1 MTSVEERYNK
11 IINNINNKQ
20 EKMQSVTERYNKIVN
35 NINDRGIQY
44 IPSQTK
50 KTRNMSLM
58 DKINER
64 INTNI
69 NPTRIEEYK
78 ILRQQRQEEQRK
90 KEQEENRLKTQE
102 FGNTYNKINN
112 LTDEQKKV
120 LQDKLKTKSE
130 QSSTSNL
137 NKIQQGKNDKI
148 EENKFKSIIDTGAKY
163 LAEKKYLSEEEAKQL
178 LKSNEVKN
186 MEDLTDEERK
196 LYIQRHKDKTKQI
209 NLPSGETIETDQVK
223 EIAPGFY
230 TNIPDEFNTDNSIS
244 GKIGRNTQA
253 IAGNLYLGVENGMAN
268 LMSYGTKVPKNV
280 SEIYNKLN
288 TAEKVA
294 LHLNP
299 VTSITALGADL
310 YTGTHNFAKE
320 GKDYLPNG
328 TRNFLENAND
338 NFIEGLDYVKKD
350 EQERIAKN
358 IEDTTNSV
366 TKKLAEMNPSIGN
379 NAMGIAMS
387 TINPVVGT
395 VYFTGSAAGSYYDDA
410 IERGM
415 NENQAFTYGT
425 IMGAMEGITEK
436 VALGETTKAG
446 MLLGK
451 GKVKRALTQTGISV
465 GENFV
470 QEAIMEPIQETSAML
485 IGGKDKA
492 DFSNMSQ
499 RMIQSGI
506 DGALSAIILEGA
518 TAGIQSAVDL
528 QDKILNGKKVSQKEI
543 QQSLSDIQKSGKVD
557 IEEKFKQEIQ
567 YQTQKAKSTYYDY
580 YTGEKADNNTQNI
593 LNKAENIIQRNGIQ
607 NLEQDSVKNQNN
619 NQQQQSNQ
627 AQNKN
632 TLNSN
637 IEGQNNYINSAQKYN
652 IDTNNQSV
660 KKMEELANKRG
671 INITF
676 DDKFFKNNKNANAI
690 YQTTIDKNGNVTRN
704 IILNPNANTN
714 RTLEQIELHEIV
726 HDMYGT
732 EKFNKIKDMVL
743 EYDKG
748 KDGYQEAR
756 TGLEELY
763 SQVYDKNSS
772 EFQNLVDEEAV
783 ADILGNKLGDQ
794 QFVNQLVN
802 MKESRSV
809 ARKIYDWVVEKL
821 NNMTRKF
828 ENMNSY
834 FYWKDVKNKFEEAF
848 RQEYQENSDILKYSI
863 QMAHDGK
870 QYVKVDTDQN
880 IFEGKDIKEY
890 PNIAKKYIL
899 QQYRDGSKKINLPT
913 KENITVTSKTA
924 NEYSHPKNQLPL
936 ETKVSKMRASTEL
949 DNLTQ
954 ISEYQYSKK
963 DDGRHAIAKDGWD
976 YYKTVFEVNGIK
988 FEGLLNIAKSG
999 EKRTLY
1005 DITKIKRI
1013 NQNRSTSAN
1022 AFSTSLVDSNNSVA
1036 QNKTKVNNNTTA
1048 QYSMQK
1054 SENNSDSF
1062 NLPKSAWQNRLD
1074 TLYKNE
1080 NKGTKLQDVKLPTK
1094 ENMQQNI
1101 NSLQDNESGYPIT
1114 KEEAFKNVIND
1125 ALTNKNPKGTIL
1137 LGKVKNNV
1145 AIKIKNIL
1153 GIDVNNRIHSLS
1165 KTDIRHMIAQHG
1177 NQQIENNKGQIAI
1190 TQEDILRIPDIINN
1204 PDKLVKGTDNK
1215 NGKTVRYI
1223 KNYGDNISFVV
1234 EVVPEKSGRMNI
1246 KTMWK
1251 KSTALTNSQMTP
1263 DSTSKTTDSSISS
1276 TTNSIPQNENNVNN
1290 KNTTTYTDTDVSGK
1304 IRKHYK
1310 SIIESNNTT
1319 QEAKAIAKEL
1329 MGVDTY
1335 IPESNKVQLEQADE
1349 RICKSGTDVELKSL
1363 MSRAI
1368 LGEKISSVD
1377 IAVGERLM
1385 QYYSKT
1391 GEYDNL
1397 RDAMQATSMA
1407 GTTAGQTVQAMSLLN
1422 HQTPEGQLLWLQ
1434 RSIEKM
1440 NNDLQRNRGKNA
1452 EQFTLTDDMIQKI
1465 LNSKNQEEMYKNL
1478 NEVYDELGQQVT
1490 KTTIQKID
1498 SWRYFS
1504 MLANPRTHIRN
1515 IVGNTAMKYTQRLK
1529 NKVAGVIE
1537 SSVSV
1542 FNKDMERTH
1551 TIVPASK
1558 EVRNFAKADIKN
1570 VADRLGLNEN
1580 KYNPKSRLENSMK
1593 TFKHKT
1599 LENTIGKAFEL
1610 NDNLLEAEDGW
1621 GLKAGYKN
1629 ALAEYMTANKLKPD
1643 TITDAQLSKAR
1654 NYAVEQAKQATFHQE
1669 CKLASLINQLANK
1682 NKVAKYTVDAILPFK
1697 KTPINIAKTGIEY
1710 SPVGLAKSMVY
1721 DTVQLRKGNIN
1732 VNQYIDN
1739 VSKGLTGT
1747 GIALVG
1753 YALASAGILKA
1764 SGSDDDKKEKYDEN
1778 QGKQVYSI
1786 QIGDNTYSL
1795 DWIAPTGIPLFIG
1808 AEIYENM
1815 KSTNS
1820 VKYSK
1825 STDEN
1830 SNYNQAIKTGSN
1842 ILNAMTNAM
1851 NPMAEMSMLSGLTS
1865 ALSSYEQGSA
1875 QMISSIGTNA
1885 VKSYVN
1891 QFVPTALG
1899 QIAKTADPYERS
1911 TTSTKSGILPRAI
1924 DTTKNQIMNKVPG
1937 LRQKLPVKTD
1947 IWGNEIKQEENILFR
1962 GLENAILP
1970 YTRKEISTDNV
1981 DKELSRLYTISG
1993 NSSILPNSSLGKDLT
2008 FSGEK
2013 YRMTSEEYSKYKK
2026 TYGKKSHELL
2036 NNMIKSSTYSKLS
2049 DDEKEKA
2056 ISKLYEYVKEYAKV
2070 EYATNNDIN
2079 YKTSKMYNT
2088 VNSIEKANG
2097 NASSY
2102 FDFYARTCEI
2112 EGENASTRKIKILA
2126 NANYSKKDKELIYTN
2141 YIGSE
2146 DDLYNNIMKNTG
2158 ININEY
2164 LKYKQQKFTSDKK
2177 DDGTE
2182 EGKSVSGSKK
2192 AKVYDYVNKMKATG
2206 NQRLILLGTQYKLTN
2221 SERQQ
2226 LSNYVQ
2232 SLDITNKQKKEIY
2245 SKIKG
2250 FTVYKDGRI
2259 TY

>member
-50 KTRNMSLM
+50 RTRNMSLM

-137 NKIQQGKNDKI
+137 NKIQQGKIDKI

-163 LAEKKYLSEEEAKQL
+163 LSEKKYLSEEEAKQL

-186 MEDLTDEERK
+186 MEDLTDVERK

-593 LNKAENIIQRNGIQ
+593 LNEAENIIKRNDMQ
-607 NLEQDSVKNQNN
+607 NLERDSVKNQNN
-619 NQQQQSNQ
+619 NQKQQSNQ
-627 AQNKN
+627 TQNKN

-660 KKMEELANKRG
+660 KKMGELANKRG

-848 RQEYQENSDILKYSI
+848 RQEYKGNNNNTKYSI
-863 QMAHDGK
+863 VYNNDGTFNR
-870 QYVKVDTDQN
+870 VKIKDDIFKNNNGKSINQTMMDYLKEHIGDYTEIIESGQKVYLGEDLPGEYAYSKSAENLPVKDKLAKGRAVTGLQEIVENAKNRRWEPNKKEKHNLDAKYGFYRYDTN
-880 IFEGKDIKEY
+880 FSFEHNGKEQIYSATILIRNDA
-890 PNIAKKYIL
+890 NGKKY
-899 QQYRDGSKKINLPT
+899 
-913 KENITVTSKTA
+913 
-924 NEYSHPKNQLPL
+924 
-936 ETKVSKMRASTEL
+936 
-949 DNLTQ
+949 
-954 ISEYQYSKK
+954 
-963 DDGRHAIAKDGWD
+963 
-976 YYKTVFEVNGIK
+976 
-988 FEGLLNIAKSG
+988 
-999 EKRTLY
+999 LY
-1005 DITKIKRI
+1005 DILNLKKIGNNLLPVASNSTK
-1013 NQNRSTSAN
+1013 SSAIFGSSN
-1022 AFSTSLVDSNNSVA
+1022 SLPNNSVA
-1036 QNKTKVNNNTTA
+1036 QNKTKVNNNTTT

-1074 TLYKNE
+1074 TLYKNK

-1094 ENMQQNI
+1094 EN
-1101 NSLQDNESGYPIT
+1101 
-1114 KEEAFKNVIND
+1114 
-1125 ALTNKNPKGTIL
+1125 
-1137 LGKVKNNV
+1137 
-1145 AIKIKNIL
+1145 
-1153 GIDVNNRIHSLS
+1153 
-1165 KTDIRHMIAQHG
+1165 
-1177 NQQIENNKGQIAI
+1177 
-1190 TQEDILRIPDIINN
+1190 
-1204 PDKLVKGTDNK
+1204 
-1215 NGKTVRYI
+1215 
-1223 KNYGDNISFVV
+1223 
-1234 EVVPEKSGRMNI
+1234 
-1246 KTMWK
+1246 WK
-1251 KSTALTNSQMTP
+1251 KP
-1263 DSTSKTTDSSISS
+1263 DSISKTTDSSSSS
-1276 TTNSIPQNENNVNN
+1276 TTNSIPKNENNINN
-1290 KNTTTYTDTDVSGK
+1290 KNTTTYTDTETDVSGK

-1319 QEAKAIAKEL
+1319 QEAKAIAKKL

-1335 IPESNKVQLEQADE
+1335 IPESNKLQLEQADRQISE
-1349 RICKSGTDVELKSL
+1349 SGADVELNSL
-1363 MSRAI
+1363 MARAKTGGNI
-1368 LGEKISSVD
+1368 KSVD
-1377 IAVGERLM
+1377 IAVGERLI
-1385 QYYSKT
+1385 QYYSKI
-1391 GEYDNL
+1391 GDKVKL
-1397 RDAMQATSMA
+1397 RDAIQATAMA

-1478 NEVYDELGQQVT
+1478 NEVYDELGRQVT

-1537 SSVSV
+1537 GSVSV

-1654 NYAVEQAKQATFHQE
+1654 NYAIEQAKQATFHQE

-1786 QIGDNTYSL
+1786 QIGGNTYSL

-1820 VKYSK
+1820 VKSSK

-2102 FDFYARTCEI
+2102 FDFYARICEI
-2112 EGENASTRKIKILA
+2112 EGENANTRKIKILA

-2164 LKYKQQKFTSDKK
+2164 LKYKQQEFTSDKK

-2192 AKVYDYVNKMKATG
+2192 AKVYDYVNKMKVTG

-2245 SKIKG
+2245 SKLKG

>member
-1 MTSVEERYNK
+1 MSSVEERFNNILQNAQIRYNNEQTVNARFNN
-11 IINNINNKQ
+11 IINNINNNK
-20 EKMQSVTERYNKIVN
+20 SVITNTRRTFN
-35 NINDRGIQY
+35 NVKRI
-44 IPSQTK
+44 IP
-50 KTRNMSLM
+50 
-58 DKINER
+58 
-64 INTNI
+64 
-69 NPTRIEEYK
+69 EYRK
-78 ILRQQRQEEQRK
+78 ILEEQQRQEQQEQQRQK
-90 KEQEENRLKTQE
+90 SQELKRQALNINSVSKNNNQ
-102 FGNTYNKINN
+102 GMNSSKLQNN
-112 LTDEQKKV
+112 LSNV
-120 LQDKLKTKSE
+120 KTKSKIINANNLANDLHISE
-130 QSSTSNL
+130 ETAERLLNNRREKEKNDILVNLSKNIKNSSIGNSYGGKILADTIDGINALGDGDLFNIVENTESGINTGVSNIISYTNNVDKKMRKLANENGFPGKLLYSSGRNLIYSDKELDKQSQEL
-137 NKIQQGKNDKI
+137 NEKLTDYKLKENEKIQ
-148 EENKFKSIIDTGAKY
+148 
-163 LAEKKYLSEEEAKQL
+163 
-178 LKSNEVKN
+178 
-186 MEDLTDEERK
+186 
-196 LYIQRHKDKTKQI
+196 
-209 NLPSGETIETDQVK
+209 
-223 EIAPGFY
+223 
-230 TNIPDEFNTDNSIS
+230 
-244 GKIGRNTQA
+244 
-253 IAGNLYLGVENGMAN
+253 
-268 LMSYGTKVPKNV
+268 
-280 SEIYNKLN
+280 
-288 TAEKVA
+288 
-294 LHLNP
+294 
-299 VTSITALGADL
+299 
-310 YTGTHNFAKE
+310 
-320 GKDYLPNG
+320 
-328 TRNFLENAND
+328 
-338 NFIEGLDYVKKD
+338 
-350 EQERIAKN
+350 KN
-358 IEDTTNSV
+358 IESTNSKL
-366 TKKLAEMNPSIGN
+366 TKKVAELSPSIGN
-379 NAMGIAMS
+379 NLAGAGLSI
-387 TINPVVGT
+387 INPVVGT
-395 VYFTGSAAGSYYDDA
+395 GYFIGSAAGSYYDDA
-410 IERGM
+410 INRGM
-415 NENQAFTYGT
+415 NEDQALVYGAV
-425 IMGAMEGITEK
+425 MGTMEGLTEK
-436 VALGETTKAG
+436 IAVSDTVKAG
-446 MLLGK
+446 ITLGK
-451 GKVKRALTQTGISV
+451 GNIRRALIENGISI
-465 GENFV
+465 GENFI
-470 QEAIMEPIQETSAML
+470 QESIMEPIQETSAML

-492 DFSNMSQ
+492 DFSNIGN
-499 RMIQSGI
+499 RMLQSGI
-506 DGALSAIILEGA
+506 DGALSAILMSGA
-518 TAGIQSAVDL
+518 TSGVSSAQTIQN
-528 QDKILNGKKVSQKEI
+528 KIINN
-543 QQSLSDIQKSGKVD
+543 QQITTQEFQQCMQDIQNSGKVD
-557 IEEKFKQEIQ
+557 IEKILKQEMQ

-580 YTGEKADNNTQNI
+580 YTGKKADKSTQNI
-593 LNKAENIIQRNGIQ
+593 LNDAENIVKRNNMP
-607 NLEQDSVKNQNN
+607 NLEQNNIKNQNN
-619 NQQQQSNQ
+619 NQQQQITQ
-627 AQNKN
+627 AQNEN
-632 TLNSN
+632 TLNLN
-637 IEGQNNYINSAQKYN
+637 LERQNNYINSAQKYN

-660 KKMEELANKRG
+660 RKIGELANKRE
-671 INITF
+671 INITY
-676 DDKFFKNNKNANAI
+676 DDNLFKNNQNANAI
-690 YQTTIDKNGNVTRN
+690 YQTTTDKNGNVTRN
-704 IILNPNANTN
+704 IILNPNVNTN

-732 EKFNKIKDMVL
+732 EQFNKIKDMVL

-756 TGLEELY
+756 AGLEELY

-772 EFQNLVDEEAV
+772 EFQDLVDEEAV

-794 QFVNQLVN
+794 QFVNELVN
-802 MKESRSV
+802 MKESRSI

-863 QMAHDGK
+863 QTDPDGK

-1036 QNKTKVNNNTTA
+1036 QNKPKVNNNTTT
-1048 QYSMQK
+1048 QYSMQE
-1054 SENNSDSF
+1054 SENNSGSF
-1062 NLPKSAWQNRLD
+1062 NLHKSAWQNRLD

-1080 NKGTKLQDVKLPTK
+1080 NKGTRLQDVKLPTK
-1094 ENMQQNI
+1094 E
-1101 NSLQDNESGYPIT
+1101 T
-1114 KEEAFKNVIND
+1114 
-1125 ALTNKNPKGTIL
+1125 
-1137 LGKVKNNV
+1137 VKQR
-1145 AIKIKNIL
+1145 K
-1153 GIDVNNRIHSLS
+1153 DS
-1165 KTDIRHMIAQHG
+1165 
-1177 NQQIENNKGQIAI
+1177 AI
-1190 TQEDILRIPDIINN
+1190 TSNVSNTLNRTSE
-1204 PDKLVKGTDNK
+1204 TDN
-1215 NGKTVRYI
+1215 G
-1223 KNYGDNISFVV
+1223 
-1234 EVVPEKSGRMNI
+1234 
-1246 KTMWK
+1246 
-1251 KSTALTNSQMTP
+1251 TNP
-1263 DSTSKTTDSSISS
+1263 FIN
-1276 TTNSIPQNENNVNN
+1276 NSIPQNENNVNN
-1290 KNTTTYTDTDVSGK
+1290 NEMHQEKNTTTYTDTETAVSGK

-1335 IPESNKVQLEQADE
+1335 IPESNKLQLEQADRQISE
-1349 RICKSGTDVELKSL
+1349 SGADIELNSL
-1363 MSRAI
+1363 IARAKTGGNI
-1368 LGEKISSVD
+1368 KSVD
-1377 IAVGERLM
+1377 IAVGERLI
-1385 QYYSKT
+1385 QYYSKV
-1391 GEYDNL
+1391 GNKVKL
-1397 RDAMQATSMA
+1397 RDAIQATAMA

-1440 NNDLQRNRGKNA
+1440 NNDLQKNRGKKA
-1452 EQFTLTDDMIQKI
+1452 EQFTLTDDMIQKL

-1478 NEVYDELGQQVT
+1478 DEVYDELGQQVT
-1490 KTTIQKID
+1490 KTIIQKID
-1498 SWRYFS
+1498 AWRYFS

-1599 LENTIGKAFEL
+1599 LENTIGKAFTI

-1815 KSTNS
+1815 KSTKS
-1820 VKYSK
+1820 VKSSK

-1947 IWGNEIKQEENILFR
+1947 IWGNEIKQEENIFFR

-2026 TYGKKSHELL
+2026 TYGKKLHELL

-2049 DDEKEKA
+2049 DNEKEKA

-2112 EGENASTRKIKILA
+2112 EGENANTRKIKILA

-2141 YIGSE
+2141 SIGSE
-2146 DDLYNNIMKNTG
+2146 DNLYNKIMKNTG

-2164 LKYKQQKFTSDKK
+2164 LNYKTQEFVSDKK
-2177 DDGTE
+2177 EDGTVG
-2182 EGKSVSGSKK
+2182 GKTISGSKK
-2192 AKVYDYVNKMKATG
+2192 QKVYKYVNNMRI
-2206 NQRLILLGTQYKLTN
+2206 NYDQRLLLLGTQYKLSN
-2221 SERQQ
+2221 EERQRIA
-2226 LSNYVQ
+2226 NYIIG
-2232 SLDITNKQKKEIY
+2232 LDINKSEKIEMYKKMQ
-2245 SKIKG
+2245 G
-2250 FTVYKDGRI
+2250 FTVYKDGKI
-2259 TY
+2259 SY

>member
-253 IAGNLYLGVENGMAN
+253 IAGNLYLSVENGMAN

-366 TKKLAEMNPSIGN
+366 TKKLAEMNSSIGN

-543 QQSLSDIQKSGKVD
+543 QQSLSDIQKSEKVD

-567 YQTQKAKSTYYDY
+567 YQTQKAKSAYYDY

-593 LNKAENIIQRNGIQ
+593 LNNAENIIQRNDMQ
-607 NLEQDSVKNQNN
+607 NLERDSVKNQNN
-619 NQQQQSNQ
+619 NQKQQSNQ
-627 AQNKN
+627 TQNKN

-637 IEGQNNYINSAQKYN
+637 IERQNNYINSAQKYN

-660 KKMEELANKRG
+660 KKMGELANKRG

-676 DDKFFKNNKNANAI
+676 DDKFFENNKNANAI

-848 RQEYQENSDILKYSI
+848 RQEYKGNNNNTKYSI
-863 QMAHDGK
+863 VYNNDGTFNR
-870 QYVKVDTDQN
+870 VKIKDDIFKNNNGKSINQTMMDYLKKHIGDYTEIIESGQKVYLGEDLPGEYAYSKSAENLPVKDKLAKGRAVTGLQEIVENAKNRRWEPNKKEKHNLDAKYGFYRYDTN
-880 IFEGKDIKEY
+880 FSFEHNGKEQIYSATILIRNDA
-890 PNIAKKYIL
+890 NGKKY
-899 QQYRDGSKKINLPT
+899 
-913 KENITVTSKTA
+913 
-924 NEYSHPKNQLPL
+924 
-936 ETKVSKMRASTEL
+936 
-949 DNLTQ
+949 
-954 ISEYQYSKK
+954 
-963 DDGRHAIAKDGWD
+963 
-976 YYKTVFEVNGIK
+976 
-988 FEGLLNIAKSG
+988 
-999 EKRTLY
+999 LY
-1005 DITKIKRI
+1005 DILNLKKIGNNLLPVASNSTK
-1013 NQNRSTSAN
+1013 SSAIFGSSN
-1022 AFSTSLVDSNNSVA
+1022 FLPNNSVA

-1094 ENMQQNI
+1094 EN
-1101 NSLQDNESGYPIT
+1101 
-1114 KEEAFKNVIND
+1114 
-1125 ALTNKNPKGTIL
+1125 
-1137 LGKVKNNV
+1137 
-1145 AIKIKNIL
+1145 
-1153 GIDVNNRIHSLS
+1153 
-1165 KTDIRHMIAQHG
+1165 
-1177 NQQIENNKGQIAI
+1177 
-1190 TQEDILRIPDIINN
+1190 
-1204 PDKLVKGTDNK
+1204 
-1215 NGKTVRYI
+1215 
-1223 KNYGDNISFVV
+1223 
-1234 EVVPEKSGRMNI
+1234 
-1246 KTMWK
+1246 WK
-1251 KSTALTNSQMTP
+1251 KP
-1263 DSTSKTTDSSISS
+1263 DSTSKTTGSSSSS
-1276 TTNSIPQNENNVNN
+1276 TTNSIPKNENNINN
-1290 KNTTTYTDTDVSGK
+1290 KNTTTYTDTETDVSGK

-1335 IPESNKVQLEQADE
+1335 IPESNKVQLEQADRQISE
-1349 RICKSGTDVELKSL
+1349 SGADVELNSL
-1363 MSRAI
+1363 MARAKTGGNI
-1368 LGEKISSVD
+1368 KSVD
-1377 IAVGERLM
+1377 IAVGERLI
-1385 QYYSKT
+1385 QYYSKI
-1391 GEYDNL
+1391 GDKVKL
-1397 RDAMQATSMA
+1397 RDAIQATAMA

-1478 NEVYDELGQQVT
+1478 NEVYDELGRQVT

-1537 SSVSV
+1537 GSVSV

-1654 NYAVEQAKQATFHQE
+1654 NYAIEQAKQATFHQE

-1778 QGKQVYSI
+1778 RGKQVYSI

-1820 VKYSK
+1820 VKSSK

-1830 SNYNQAIKTGSN
+1830 SNYNQAIKIGSN

-2102 FDFYARTCEI
+2102 FDFYARICEI
-2112 EGENASTRKIKILA
+2112 EGENANTRKIKILA

-2164 LKYKQQKFTSDKK
+2164 LKYKQQEFTSDKK

-2192 AKVYDYVNKMKATG
+2192 AKVYDYVNKMKVTG

-2245 SKIKG
+2245 SKLKG

>member
-137 NKIQQGKNDKI
+137 NKIQQGKIDKI
-148 EENKFKSIIDTGAKY
+148 EENKSIIDTGAKY

-186 MEDLTDEERK
+186 MEDLTDVERK

-253 IAGNLYLGVENGMAN
+253 IAGNLYLGVENGIAN

-410 IERGM
+410 IKRGM

-451 GKVKRALTQTGISV
+451 GKVKKALTQTGISV

-593 LNKAENIIQRNGIQ
+593 LNEAENIIKRNGMQ
-607 NLEQDSVKNQNN
+607 NLERDSVKNQNN
-619 NQQQQSNQ
+619 NQKQQSNQ
-627 AQNKN
+627 TQNKN

-660 KKMEELANKRG
+660 KKMEELANRRG

-676 DDKFFKNNKNANAI
+676 DDKLFKNNKNANAI
-690 YQTTIDKNGNVTRN
+690 YQTTTDKNGNVTRN

-848 RQEYQENSDILKYSI
+848 RQEYQENSDIIKYSI
-863 QMAHDGK
+863 QMDHDGK

-1094 ENMQQNI
+1094 EN
-1101 NSLQDNESGYPIT
+1101 
-1114 KEEAFKNVIND
+1114 
-1125 ALTNKNPKGTIL
+1125 
-1137 LGKVKNNV
+1137 
-1145 AIKIKNIL
+1145 
-1153 GIDVNNRIHSLS
+1153 
-1165 KTDIRHMIAQHG
+1165 
-1177 NQQIENNKGQIAI
+1177 
-1190 TQEDILRIPDIINN
+1190 
-1204 PDKLVKGTDNK
+1204 
-1215 NGKTVRYI
+1215 
-1223 KNYGDNISFVV
+1223 
-1234 EVVPEKSGRMNI
+1234 
-1246 KTMWK
+1246 WK
-1251 KSTALTNSQMTP
+1251 KP
-1263 DSTSKTTDSSISS
+1263 DSISKTTDSSSSS
-1276 TTNSIPQNENNVNN
+1276 TTNSIPKNENNINN
-1290 KNTTTYTDTDVSGK
+1290 KNTTTYTDTETDVSGK

-1335 IPESNKVQLEQADE
+1335 IPESNKVQLEQADRQISE
-1349 RICKSGTDVELKSL
+1349 SGADVELNSL
-1363 MSRAI
+1363 MARAKTGGNI
-1368 LGEKISSVD
+1368 KSVD
-1377 IAVGERLM
+1377 IAVGERLI
-1385 QYYSKT
+1385 QYYSKI
-1391 GEYDNL
+1391 GDKVKL
-1397 RDAMQATSMA
+1397 RDAIQATAMA

-1452 EQFTLTDDMIQKI
+1452 EQFTLTDEMIQKI

-1629 ALAEYMTANKLKPD
+1629 ALAEYMTANKIKPD

-1786 QIGDNTYSL
+1786 QIGDNTYLL

-1815 KSTNS
+1815 KNTNS
-1820 VKYSK
+1820 VKSSK

-1830 SNYNQAIKTGSN
+1830 SDYNQAIKTGSN

-1970 YTRKEISTDNV
+1970 YTRKGISTDNV

-2056 ISKLYEYVKEYAKV
+2056 INKLYEYVKEYAKV

-2192 AKVYDYVNKMKATG
+2192 AKVYDYVNKMKVTG

>member
-137 NKIQQGKNDKI
+137 NKIQQGKIDKI
-148 EENKFKSIIDTGAKY
+148 EENKSIIDTGAKY

-186 MEDLTDEERK
+186 MEDLTDVERK

-253 IAGNLYLGVENGMAN
+253 IAGNLYLGVENGIAN

-410 IERGM
+410 IKRGM

-451 GKVKRALTQTGISV
+451 GKVKKALTQTGISV

-593 LNKAENIIQRNGIQ
+593 LNEAENIIKRNGMQ
-607 NLEQDSVKNQNN
+607 NLERDSVKNQNN
-619 NQQQQSNQ
+619 NQKQQSNQ
-627 AQNKN
+627 TQNKN

-660 KKMEELANKRG
+660 KKMEELANRRG

-676 DDKFFKNNKNANAI
+676 DDKLFKNNKNANAI
-690 YQTTIDKNGNVTRN
+690 YQTTTDKNGNVTRN

-848 RQEYQENSDILKYSI
+848 RQEYQENSDIIKYSI
-863 QMAHDGK
+863 QMDHDGK

-1094 ENMQQNI
+1094 EN
-1101 NSLQDNESGYPIT
+1101 
-1114 KEEAFKNVIND
+1114 
-1125 ALTNKNPKGTIL
+1125 
-1137 LGKVKNNV
+1137 
-1145 AIKIKNIL
+1145 
-1153 GIDVNNRIHSLS
+1153 
-1165 KTDIRHMIAQHG
+1165 
-1177 NQQIENNKGQIAI
+1177 
-1190 TQEDILRIPDIINN
+1190 
-1204 PDKLVKGTDNK
+1204 
-1215 NGKTVRYI
+1215 
-1223 KNYGDNISFVV
+1223 
-1234 EVVPEKSGRMNI
+1234 
-1246 KTMWK
+1246 WK
-1251 KSTALTNSQMTP
+1251 KP
-1263 DSTSKTTDSSISS
+1263 DSISKTTDSSSSS
-1276 TTNSIPQNENNVNN
+1276 TTNSIPKNENNINN
-1290 KNTTTYTDTDVSGK
+1290 KNTTTYTDTETDVSGK

-1335 IPESNKVQLEQADE
+1335 IPESNKVQLEQADRQISE
-1349 RICKSGTDVELKSL
+1349 SGADVELNSL
-1363 MSRAI
+1363 MARAKTGGNI
-1368 LGEKISSVD
+1368 KSVD
-1377 IAVGERLM
+1377 IAVGERLI
-1385 QYYSKT
+1385 QYYSKI
-1391 GEYDNL
+1391 GDKVKL
-1397 RDAMQATSMA
+1397 RDAIQATAMA

-1452 EQFTLTDDMIQKI
+1452 EQFTLTDEMIQKI

-1629 ALAEYMTANKLKPD
+1629 ALAEYMTANKIKPD

-1815 KSTNS
+1815 KNTNS
-1820 VKYSK
+1820 VKSSK

-1830 SNYNQAIKTGSN
+1830 SDYNQAIKTGSN

-1970 YTRKEISTDNV
+1970 YTRKGISTDNV

-2056 ISKLYEYVKEYAKV
+2056 INKLYEYVKEYAKV

-2192 AKVYDYVNKMKATG
+2192 AKVYDYVNKMKVTG

>member
-137 NKIQQGKNDKI
+137 NKIQQGKIDKI
-148 EENKFKSIIDTGAKY
+148 EENKSIIDTGAKY

-186 MEDLTDEERK
+186 MEDLTDVERK

-253 IAGNLYLGVENGMAN
+253 IAGNLYLGVENGIAN

-410 IERGM
+410 IKRGM

-451 GKVKRALTQTGISV
+451 GKVKKALTQTGISV

-593 LNKAENIIQRNGIQ
+593 LNEAENIIKRNGMQ
-607 NLEQDSVKNQNN
+607 NLERDSVKNQNN
-619 NQQQQSNQ
+619 NQKQQSNQ
-627 AQNKN
+627 TQNKN

-660 KKMEELANKRG
+660 KKMEELANRRG

-676 DDKFFKNNKNANAI
+676 DDKLFKNNKNANAI
-690 YQTTIDKNGNVTRN
+690 YQTTTDKNGNVTRN

-848 RQEYQENSDILKYSI
+848 RQEYQENSDIIKYSI
-863 QMAHDGK
+863 QMDHDGK

-1094 ENMQQNI
+1094 EN
-1101 NSLQDNESGYPIT
+1101 
-1114 KEEAFKNVIND
+1114 
-1125 ALTNKNPKGTIL
+1125 
-1137 LGKVKNNV
+1137 
-1145 AIKIKNIL
+1145 
-1153 GIDVNNRIHSLS
+1153 
-1165 KTDIRHMIAQHG
+1165 
-1177 NQQIENNKGQIAI
+1177 
-1190 TQEDILRIPDIINN
+1190 
-1204 PDKLVKGTDNK
+1204 
-1215 NGKTVRYI
+1215 
-1223 KNYGDNISFVV
+1223 
-1234 EVVPEKSGRMNI
+1234 
-1246 KTMWK
+1246 WK
-1251 KSTALTNSQMTP
+1251 KP
-1263 DSTSKTTDSSISS
+1263 DSISKTTDSSSSS
-1276 TTNSIPQNENNVNN
+1276 TT
-1290 KNTTTYTDTDVSGK
+1290 

-1335 IPESNKVQLEQADE
+1335 IPESNKVQLEQADRQISE
-1349 RICKSGTDVELKSL
+1349 SGADVELNSL
-1363 MSRAI
+1363 MARAKTGGNI
-1368 LGEKISSVD
+1368 KSVD
-1377 IAVGERLM
+1377 IAVGERLI
-1385 QYYSKT
+1385 QYYSKI
-1391 GEYDNL
+1391 GDKVKL
-1397 RDAMQATSMA
+1397 RDAIQATAMA

-1452 EQFTLTDDMIQKI
+1452 EQFTLTDEMIQKI

-1629 ALAEYMTANKLKPD
+1629 ALAEYMTANKIKPD

-1815 KSTNS
+1815 KNTNS
-1820 VKYSK
+1820 VKSSK

-1830 SNYNQAIKTGSN
+1830 SDYNQAIKTGSN

-1970 YTRKEISTDNV
+1970 YTRKGISTDNV

-2056 ISKLYEYVKEYAKV
+2056 INKLYEYVKEYAKV

-2192 AKVYDYVNKMKATG
+2192 AKVYDYVNKMKVTG